1 MTDTNEEAAP
11 MADLDVLLAAAQASE
26 AESAETEADDEGPDD
41 ESGELS
47 EADAP
52 FAADEEEDPQD
63 PDEEGDELGDEPD
76 DDDELEEHDDDDQ
89 GDDDLED
96 DDDPDPNEDRLL
108 ALEEKLEASLS
119 KTAELE
125 QQNQE
130 LMQFVREGAVPKQ
143 QQQKQR
149 DPEFTK
155 AWRAANVGGAE
166 AIKDF
171 DPKIQREVVELAR
184 MHAEAKADWALDP
197 EAEYRTR
204 FEYLVEAAI
213 ERRIAPYEKERHQNE
228 INSVLAPH
236 QEFLDEHRELV
247 LKHLPETFAKNPD
260 DPRVLKQR
268 LETAVALAKAKLAEG
283 GLKKR
288 EQKVKTRSRQ
298 QDAKRRSRKQGS
310 RKPRK
315 GQVKAPR
322 IKGVD
327 GDSIFDLAQTLAN
340 DPAALKQAERELR
353 R

>member
-1 MTDTNEEAAP
+1 MTDTNEGAAP
-11 MADLDVLLAAAQASE
+11 QADLDVLLAAAQASE
-26 AESAETEADDEGPDD
+26 KESAETEVDEGGPD
-41 ESGELS
+41 ESGELP

-52 FAADEEEDPQD
+52 FAADEDDDPYD
-63 PDEEGDELGDEPD
+63 PDEDGEPDDDQD
-76 DDDELEEHDDDDQ
+76 DDDELEEPDDEDP
-89 GDDDLED
+89 ED
-96 DDDPDPNEDRLL
+96 DEDDEEPDPQEKRLL
-108 ALEEKLEASLS
+108 ALEERLEASLS

-130 LMQFVREGAVPKQ
+130 LARFLREGAVPKQ
-143 QQQKQR
+143 QPQQQR

-166 AIKDF
+166 AIQDF

-204 FEYLVEAAI
+204 FEFLVERAI
-213 ERRIAPYEKERHQNE
+213 ERRIAPYEKERQQNE
-228 INSVLAPH
+228 IDSVLAPH
-236 QEFLDEHRELV
+236 QEFLKEHRKLV
-247 LKHLPETFAKNPD
+247 LEHLPETYAKDPD
-260 DPRVLKQR
+260 DPRVLRQR
-268 LETAVALAKAKLAEG
+268 LEIAVSLAKAKLAEG
-283 GLKKR
+283 GLRKR
-288 EQKVKTRSRQ
+288 EQKVTTRSRQ
-298 QDAKRRSRKQGS
+298 QEAKRRSRQQSS

-315 GQVKAPR
+315 GQVEAPR

-340 DPAALKQAERELR
+340 DPAALKQAERNLR

>member
-1 MTDTNEEAAP
+1 MTEPNEGVAP
-11 MADLDVLLAAAQASE
+11 QADLDVLLAAAQAE
-26 AESAETEADDEGPDD
+26 IEESAETEADEGGPD
-41 ESGELS
+41 ESGELP

-52 FAADEEEDPQD
+52 IAADEEESPQD
-63 PDEEGDELGDEPD
+63 PDEEGDELGDEPGDADELDELDDDDQDEDEYD
-76 DDDELEEHDDDDQ
+76 DDDE
-89 GDDDLED
+89 
-96 DDDPDPNEDRLL
+96 PDPNEERFL
-108 ALEEKLEASLS
+108 ALEERLEASLS

-125 QQNQE
+125 RQNQE
-130 LMQFVREGAVPKQ
+130 LMQFVSSGAAPKQ

-149 DPEFTK
+149 DPEFLA
-155 AWRAANVGGAE
+155 AWRAAHLGGAE

-171 DPKIQREVVELAR
+171 DPKIQRKVSELAQQF
-184 MHAEAKADWALDP
+184 AEAKADWAFDP

-204 FEYLVEAAI
+204 FEPLVQQAI
-213 ERRIAPYEKERHQNE
+213 QRAIGPILEERRQAELDN
-228 INSVLAPH
+228 VLAPH
-236 QEFLDEHRELV
+236 QEFLDQHRDLV
-247 LKHLPETFAKNPD
+247 LKHLPETFASNPD
-260 DPRVLKQR
+260 DPRVLRQR

-283 GLKKR
+283 GLRKR

-315 GQVKAPR
+315 GQVKAPK

-340 DPAALKQAERELR
+340 DPAALKQAERDLR